1 MNLSGSLQENILVLM
16 CFDGEALPVLAN
28 SVPVDLFDSSIY
40 REIATQALNYYHEFK
55 KPINEHLP
63 DVMEDTLNG
72 KDKKKGDLYKDTLRN
87 LYDFKDDIN
96 SEYVLKQL
104 SHFNRGQNLK
114 LGLKEAVTLMASDKV
129 DEAEVALE
137 KYRKKDIELFD
148 PGIRLN
154 DPTKSLRFLTKNEV
168 FFPMGIDALDSLGI
182 CPAPKEMLMFVGS
195 AGTGKTW
202 ALIHAGKSILLQR
215 KKVLHITLEM
225 SEDKIAQRYMQSL
238 FGISKRKVEKETPF
252 LVTDDMGKLSDFDF
266 GLIKDNPT
274 FADPDIGKQLR
285 KKLTKIRNPNYI
297 IKEFPTGQLTITQLK
312 AYMES
317 LQYHY
322 NFFPDALIIDYAD
335 LMAIDSKNLRIDTGR
350 LCKELRGLAVEY
362 NLSLITASQANRVGD
377 GVKILTRNHLAEDYS
392 KVAIADNLIT
402 LNQTP
407 DEYQMGLMRLYV
419 DKGRNDRHGD
429 QILLAQN
436 YDMGQFCLDS
446 VRINQDYWP
455 LMEDYAQEFGE

>member
-1 MNLSGSLQENILVLM
+1 MNISGSLQENILVLM
-16 CFDGEALPVLAN
+16 CFDGEALPILAN
-28 SVPVDLFDSSIY
+28 SVTVDLFESSVY
-40 REIATQALNYYHEFK
+40 REIASQALNYYTEFK

-63 DVMEDTLNG
+63 DVLEHITEG
-72 KDKKKGDLYKDTLRN
+72 KDKKKGGLYKDTLRN

-96 SEYVLKQL
+96 AEYVLKQL

-114 LGLKEAVTLMASDKV
+114 IGLKEAVTLMATDKV

-137 KYRKKDIELFD
+137 KYRKKDIVLFD
-148 PGIRLN
+148 PGVRLN
-154 DPTKSLRFLTKNEV
+154 DPTKSLRFLTKSET
-168 FFPMGIDALDSLGI
+168 FYPMGIDGLDSLGI
-182 CPAPKEMLMFVGS
+182 CPAPKEMLMLVGG

-202 ALIHAGKSILLQR
+202 GLIHIGKSMLLQR

-225 SEDKIAQRYMQSL
+225 SEDKISQRYMQSL
-238 FGISKRKVEKETPF
+238 FGISKRKMVKETPF

-266 GLIKDNPT
+266 SLIKNNLT
-274 FADPDIGKQLR
+274 FQDPDIYKKLQS
-285 KKLTKIRNPNYI
+285 KLTKVRNPNYI
-297 IKEFPTGQLTITQLK
+297 IKEFPTGQLTIPQLK

-322 NFFPDALIIDYAD
+322 NFFPDVVLVDYAD
-335 LMAIDSKNLRIDTGR
+335 LMAIDTKNLRIDTGR

-362 NLSLITASQANRVGD
+362 NLAMVTASQANRVGD
-377 GVKILTRNHLAEDYS
+377 GVKLLTRNHLAEDYS

-407 DEYQMGLMRLYV
+407 EEYQMNLMRMYV

-455 LMEDYAQEFGE
+455 MMEDYAQEFAE